1 MSKELEKAKQNLIQ
15 QLEDIKIANKC
26 GIATKGEFNKD
37 IQALETILNYIDN
50 SIPKEVVEE
59 KIETLKDT
67 LDLLKAD
74 KKVAKYKILAIEME
88 IQDLQ
93 KLIKEE

>member
-1 MSKELEKAKQNLIQ
+1 MNKELEEAIKELRILNLLGLGCSITEEIKQ
-15 QLEDIKIANKC
+15 KFA
-26 GIATKGEFNKD
+26 
-37 IQALETILNYIDN
+37 TILNYIDN
-50 SIPKEVVEE
+50 SIPKEVVEK
-59 KIETLKDT
+59 KIKMLKDT

-93 KLIKEE
+93 ELLEGK

>member
-1 MSKELEKAKQNLIQ
+1 MSKELEEA
-15 QLEDIKIANKC
+15 IKSLKSFSYTLY
-26 GIATKGEFNKD
+26 GTFSPKEG
-37 IQALETILNYIDN
+37 QTILNYIDN

-59 KIETLKDT
+59 KIELLKDT

-93 KLIKEE
+93 ELLKGE